1 MADDP
6 LAQLNV
12 IGQKALAVPTEIL
25 SVGTRRMTED
35 IGMLSAKVQDIGT
48 TLVPPAG
55 GLALPQLPPL
65 PGMPGAE
72 AAAQPAAQSRSEK
85 TQGVKATRK
94 TSYLKV

>member
-12 IGQKALAVPTEIL
+12 IGQKALAVPTDL
-25 SVGTRRMTED
+25 LNVGSRRMTED
-35 IGMLSAKVQDIGT
+35 VSMMTAKIQDIGA

-55 GLALPQLPPL
+55 GLALPQLPLL
-65 PGMPGAE
+65 PGMAGAE
-72 AAAQPAAQSRSEK
+72 AAAPAATRSEK
-85 TQGVKATRK
+85 VQGVRTTRK